1 MNHRTWTIAENSAF
15 AVIVVDDVDHHGR
28 TGLIA
33 QAGDERT
40 SVPLSAPT
48 IAALIEALLT
58 ANPGARALAA
68 AHLLEADGVEVAA

>member
-1 MNHRTWTIAENSAF
+1 MTNRTWTIVENLAF
-15 AVIVVDDVDHHGR
+15 SIVVVDDVDHHGR

-48 IAALIEALLT
+48 IAALVEALLA
-58 ANPGARALAA
+58 ANPGARELAVA
-68 AHLLEADGVEVAA
+68 LLEADQGEVPA